1 MTMENEKE
9 QEELEVEIEENK
21 AEEPEVVEESTQ
33 PTKQEVTPTEEDE
46 EYSQRVQRR
55 INKLVQQRKESDA
68 KAEEKDQELT
78 ALKQRL
84 ERLEQGETVKAQKQ
98 FEDRYVSIKQEMQK
112 AIEEGDTAKQV
123 DYAEQLA
130 DIRAAMKVSE
140 LQRQQTVQQKT
151 QSPTV
156 GRAAQPQ
163 APKKAMDWWGKNQWF
178 NSAGYERETAA
189 ARSIDVQ
196 LDLEGYDK
204 ESDQYY
210 ETLNNRLQK
219 IFPELISKTD
229 MPVKTRP
236 KSSQTI
242 VAPSAGGSTKTGNR
256 VKMTKEQ
263 LRMAREIGLTTPDQ
277 IKAYAEELK
286 KQERT

>member
-9 QEELEVEIEENK
+9 QEELEVEIEETK
-21 AEEPEVVEESTQ
+21 TEEPEIVEQ
-33 PTKQEVTPTEEDE
+33 PQSTKQEATPTEDDE

-98 FEDRYVSIKQEMQK
+98 FEDRYVSVKQEMQK

-178 NSAGYERETAA
+178 NSSGYERETAA

-219 IFPELISKTD
+219 IFPELISKPD
-229 MPVKTRP
+229 MQVKTRP
-236 KSSQTI
+236 KSSQTV

>member
-1 MTMENEKE
+1 MTMENEKENE
-9 QEELEVEIEENK
+9 QEELEVEIEEPKN
-21 AEEPEVVEESTQ
+21 EEPEVVDEQS
-33 PTKQEVTPTEEDE
+33 KQEATPKEEDE
-46 EYSQRVQRR
+46 DYSQRVQRR

-68 KAEEKDQELT
+68 KAEEKEQELN

-84 ERLEQGETVKAQKQ
+84 ERLEQGETQKAQKQ
-98 FEDRYVSIKQEMQK
+98 FEDRYVSVKQEMQK
-112 AIEEGDTAKQV
+112 AIEEGDTGKQV
-123 DYAEQLA
+123 EYAEQLA

-140 LQRQQTVQQKT
+140 LQRQQVIQQKT

-156 GRAAQPQ
+156 GRAAQPS

-178 NSAGYERETAA
+178 NSPGYERETAA

-219 IFPELISKTD
+219 IFPELISKPD

-263 LRMAREIGLTTPDQ
+263 LRMAREIGLTTPEQ
-277 IKAYAEELK
+277 IKAYAEEIK

>member
-1 MTMENEKE
+1 MTMENEKELE
-9 QEELEVEIEENK
+9 QEELEVEIEEPKN
-21 AEEPEVVEESTQ
+21 EEPEVVDEQ
-33 PTKQEVTPTEEDE
+33 PKQEATPKEDE
-46 EYSQRVQRR
+46 DYSQRVQRR

-68 KAEEKDQELT
+68 KAEEKEQELN

-84 ERLEQGETVKAQKQ
+84 ERLEQGETQKAQKQ
-98 FEDRYVSIKQEMQK
+98 FEDRYVSVKQEMQK
-112 AIEEGDTAKQV
+112 AIEEGDTGKQV
-123 DYAEQLA
+123 EYAEQLA
-130 DIRAAMKVSE
+130 DIRAAMKVAE
-140 LQRQQTVQQKT
+140 LQRQQSVQQKT

-156 GRAAQPQ
+156 GRAAQPS

-178 NSAGYERETAA
+178 NSPGYERETAA

-219 IFPELISKTD
+219 IFPELISKPD

-263 LRMAREIGLTTPDQ
+263 LRMAREIGLTTPEQ
-277 IKAYAEELK
+277 IKAYAEEIK

>member
-1 MTMENEKE
+1 MTMENEKENE
-9 QEELEVEIEENK
+9 QEELEVEIEEPKN
-21 AEEPEVVEESTQ
+21 EEPEVVDEQ
-33 PTKQEVTPTEEDE
+33 PKQEATPKEEDE
-46 EYSQRVQRR
+46 DYSQRVQRR

-68 KAEEKDQELT
+68 KAEEKEQELN

-84 ERLEQGETVKAQKQ
+84 ERLEQGETQKAQKQ
-98 FEDRYVSIKQEMQK
+98 FEDRYVSVKQEMQK
-112 AIEEGDTAKQV
+112 AIEEGDTGKQV
-123 DYAEQLA
+123 EYAEQLA
-130 DIRAAMKVSE
+130 DIRAAMKVAE
-140 LQRQQTVQQKT
+140 LQRQQSVQQKT

-156 GRAAQPQ
+156 GRAAQPS

-178 NSAGYERETAA
+178 NSPGYERETAA

-219 IFPELISKTD
+219 IFPELISKPD

-263 LRMAREIGLTTPDQ
+263 LRMAREIGLTTPEQ

-286 KQERT
+286 KQERS

>member
-1 MTMENEKE
+1 MTMENEKENE
-9 QEELEVEIEENK
+9 QEELEVEIEEPKN
-21 AEEPEVVEESTQ
+21 EEPEVVDEQ
-33 PTKQEVTPTEEDE
+33 PKQEATPKEEDE
-46 EYSQRVQRR
+46 DYSQRVQRR

-68 KAEEKDQELT
+68 KAEEKEQELN

-84 ERLEQGETVKAQKQ
+84 ERLEQGETQKAQKQ
-98 FEDRYVSIKQEMQK
+98 FEDRYVSVKQEMQK
-112 AIEEGDTAKQV
+112 AIEEGDTGKQV
-123 DYAEQLA
+123 EYAEQLA
-130 DIRAAMKVSE
+130 DIRAAMKVAE

-156 GRAAQPQ
+156 GRAAQPS

-178 NSAGYERETAA
+178 NSPGYERETAA

-219 IFPELISKTD
+219 IFPELISKPD

-263 LRMAREIGLTTPDQ
+263 LRMAREIGLTTPEQ

>member
-1 MTMENEKE
+1 MTMENEKELE
-9 QEELEVEIEENK
+9 QEELEVEIEEPKN
-21 AEEPEVVEESTQ
+21 EEPEVVDEQ
-33 PTKQEVTPTEEDE
+33 PKQEVTPKEEDE
-46 EYSQRVQRR
+46 DYSQRVQRR

-68 KAEEKDQELT
+68 KAEEKEQELN

-84 ERLEQGETVKAQKQ
+84 ERLEQGETQKAQKQ
-98 FEDRYVSIKQEMQK
+98 FEDRYVSVKQEMQK
-112 AIEEGDTAKQV
+112 AIEEGDTGKQV
-123 DYAEQLA
+123 EYAEQLA

-140 LQRQQTVQQKT
+140 LQRQQVIQQKT

-156 GRAAQPQ
+156 GRAAQPS
-163 APKKAMDWWGKNQWF
+163 APKKAMDWGGKNQWF
-178 NSAGYERETAA
+178 NSPGYERETAA

-219 IFPELISKTD
+219 IFPELISKPD

-263 LRMAREIGLTTPDQ
+263 LRMAREIGLTTPEQ
-277 IKAYAEELK
+277 IKAYAEEIK

>member
-1 MTMENEKE
+1 MTMENEKENE
-9 QEELEVEIEENK
+9 QEELEVEIEEPKN
-21 AEEPEVVEESTQ
+21 EEPEVVDEQ
-33 PTKQEVTPTEEDE
+33 PKQEATPKEEDE
-46 EYSQRVQRR
+46 DYSQRVQRR

-68 KAEEKDQELT
+68 KAEEKEQELN

-84 ERLEQGETVKAQKQ
+84 ERLEQGETQKAQKQ
-98 FEDRYVSIKQEMQK
+98 FEDRYVSVKQEMQK
-112 AIEEGDTAKQV
+112 AIEEGDTGKQV
-123 DYAEQLA
+123 EYAEQLA
-130 DIRAAMKVSE
+130 DIRAAMKVAE
-140 LQRQQTVQQKT
+140 LQRQQSVQQKT

-156 GRAAQPQ
+156 GRAAQPS

-178 NSAGYERETAA
+178 NSPGYERETAA

-219 IFPELISKTD
+219 IFPELISKPD

-263 LRMAREIGLTTPDQ
+263 LRMAREIGLTTPEQ

>member
-1 MTMENEKE
+1 MTMENEKELE
-9 QEELEVEIEENK
+9 QEELEVEIEEPKN
-21 AEEPEVVEESTQ
+21 EEPEVVDEQ
-33 PTKQEVTPTEEDE
+33 PKQEATPKEDE
-46 EYSQRVQRR
+46 DYSQRVQRR

-68 KAEEKDQELT
+68 KAEEKEQELN

-84 ERLEQGETVKAQKQ
+84 ERLEQGETQKAQKQ
-98 FEDRYVSIKQEMQK
+98 FEDRYVSVKQEMQK
-112 AIEEGDTAKQV
+112 AIEEGDTGKQV
-123 DYAEQLA
+123 EYAEQLA

-140 LQRQQTVQQKT
+140 LQRQQVIQQKT

-156 GRAAQPQ
+156 GRAAQPS
-163 APKKAMDWWGKNQWF
+163 APKKAMDWGGKNQWF
-178 NSAGYERETAA
+178 NSPGYERETAA

-219 IFPELISKTD
+219 IFPELISKPD

-263 LRMAREIGLTTPDQ
+263 LRMAREIGLTTPEQ

>member
-1 MTMENEKE
+1 MTMENEKELE
-9 QEELEVEIEENK
+9 QEELEVEIEEPKN
-21 AEEPEVVEESTQ
+21 EEPEVVDEQ
-33 PTKQEVTPTEEDE
+33 PKQEATPKEDE
-46 EYSQRVQRR
+46 DYSQRVQRR

-68 KAEEKDQELT
+68 KAEEKEQELN

-84 ERLEQGETVKAQKQ
+84 ERLEQGETQKAQKQ
-98 FEDRYVSIKQEMQK
+98 FEDRYVSVKQEMQK
-112 AIEEGDTAKQV
+112 AIEEGDTGKQV
-123 DYAEQLA
+123 EYAEQLA
-130 DIRAAMKVSE
+130 DIRAAMKVAE
-140 LQRQQTVQQKT
+140 LQRQQVIQQKT

-156 GRAAQPQ
+156 GRAAQPS

-178 NSAGYERETAA
+178 NSPGYERETAA

-219 IFPELISKTD
+219 IFPELISKPD

-263 LRMAREIGLTTPDQ
+263 LRMAREIGLTTPEQ
-277 IKAYAEELK
+277 IKAYAEEIK